1 MEGQEMP
8 VLTVTGTLGS
18 GARELG
24 QAVAARLDIDFV
36 DQQILVNAARRL
48 GVPVTSVAERD
59 ERPQSLSDRL
69 SSILRNFLESS
80 AATGDPLSGMGGLDT
95 LLARSYSEMTADG
108 EAIKGEVRDSD
119 YLKAITTIVREVAA
133 KGNVVILG
141 RGSQVILKDS
151 LGTLHVLAMAPH
163 NICVERHAKREDI
176 PLEKAAKAVQE
187 ANRALQAF
195 HSRFLKVEVK
205 DPSLYDLVVNLGRLS
220 LGASAS
226 LVVTAAIE
234 KETARP

>member
-1 MEGQEMP
+1 MP
-8 VLTVTGTLGS
+8 VLTVTGSLGS

-59 ERPQSLSDRL
+59 ERPQSFSDRL
-69 SSILRNFLESS
+69 SGILRNFLESS

-95 LLARSYSEMTADG
+95 LLARSYAEMTTDG
-108 EAIKGEVRDSD
+108 EAVKGEVRDSD
-119 YLKAITTIVREVAA
+119 YLKAITAIVQEVAT

-151 LGTLHVLAMAPH
+151 PRTLHVLAVAPH
-163 NICVERHAKREDI
+163 DVCVERYSQREDL
-176 PLEKAAKAVQE
+176 PREKAAKAVQE
-187 ANRALQAF
+187 SNRTLHAF
-195 HSRFLKVEVK
+195 HSKFLKVEMK
-205 DPSLYDLVVNLGRLS
+205 DPSLYDLVVNMGRLS
-220 LGASAS
+220 LGAAAS
-226 LVVTAAIE
+226 LVVTAAVE
-234 KETARP
+234 KESGKP